1 MIIYVNSN
9 DFKCY
14 TSKHDDT
21 FLGIET
27 DFFDGKCEAYIEGY
41 RYIPFGKSWIRS
53 DGVVFNGEMIAPW
66 KPYDELASAQQE
78 HERNLL
84 AEYKAELAVLD
95 AALLDAQYNMLIGG
109 L

>member
-41 RYIPFGKSWIRS
+41 RFVPFGESWTRS
-53 DGVVFNGEMIAPW
+53 DGSIFRGEMIAPW
-66 KPYDELASAQQE
+66 KHYDELAYAQQE
-78 HERNLL
+78 YERQLL
-84 AEYKAELAVLD
+84 TEYKESLIELGVEV
-95 AALLDAQYNMLIGG
+95 
-109 L
+109 

>member
-14 TSKHDDT
+14 TSKPDDA
-21 FLGIET
+21 FLEIET
-27 DFFDGKCEAYIEGY
+27 DFFDGKCKTYIEGY
-41 RYIPFGKSWIRS
+41 RFIPFGETWTRD
-53 DGVVFNGEMIAPW
+53 DGVVFHGEMITPW
-66 KPYDELASAQQE
+66 KDYSELAYAQQE